1 MVRSDVTAVPA
12 AGVIGEA
19 MTAIVLAD
27 AMTEKFGAD
36 SLEEMRQAYE
46 AHRRWLRTGPEA

>member
-1 MVRSDVTAVPA
+1 VEA

-27 AMTEKFGAD
+27 ALTERFGGD
-36 SLEEMRQAYE
+36 DLTMIKKAY
-46 AHRRWLRTGPEA
+46 ALDGRRARS